1 MLFGGFRAWRIG
13 SSRREGHH
21 TSLPRWSSWLDKSDT
36 LIFIGGTVLI
46 LGFALLII
54 QQEYRTTLDLWKT
67 RLSAAVVHRAWTFRS
82 SLQQS
87 QDDAQV
93 LAGFIATRELLN
105 AQSNSKDLV
114 FNLFNDFRE
123 VYEYSAL
130 CLFDSQQ
137 RNVVHVTAK
146 SSPLS
151 KVTASAE
158 FRQVVQSSLDTA
170 NFQVKLVRGPDQ
182 TPLLVFATP
191 VFAAPAP
198 LSHTPPIGAVAMFD
212 PFSQE
217 LLPLLTIKDLPMKT
231 LEAPLLQLHNAESR
245 SVSPR
250 YVTDPAASAT
260 TSATDTLRTAS
271 ITAVEE
277 RATFGEFVDFRNV
290 AVMAAMQKIAAI
302 DSVLVV
308 KVNSDEALADFHRT
322 ASLEASFALAL
333 VLAYAGVILV
343 FRAKAA
349 ARRMQSKLRQE
360 HLVNERLETT
370 VSERTKQL
378 AFMNQQLSIE
388 LRERERAEKETRE
401 LNAELELRV
410 LNRTAELESANKE
423 LSAFAYSV
431 SHDLRAP
438 LRGIDGWSTAL
449 LEDYSNQLDPTGQ
462 QYLTRVLSETHRM
475 GNLIDDMLL
484 LSRLSRDEMNF
495 HPVDLS
501 ALAHNITST
510 LRDANPHRSMQFII
524 APNLQVTGD
533 ARLLDLALT
542 NLFSNAVKFTS
553 QRPAAIIE
561 FASIQQ
567 EGTTAFFIRDNGAG
581 FDMKYASTLFGAFQR
596 LHNDSEFP
604 GTGIGL
610 AIVQRVITRHGGRV
624 WAEAR
629 ENQGATFWF
638 TLGDASH
645 E

>member
-1 MLFGGFRAWRIG
+1 MLFGGFRAWRTG
-13 SSRREGHH
+13 SSSREGQH

-36 LIFIGGTVLI
+36 LIFIGGTILI
-46 LGFALLII
+46 LGFALLMI
-54 QQEYRTTLDLWKT
+54 QQDYRTTLNLWRT
-67 RLSAAVVHRAWTFRS
+67 RLSAAVAHRAWTLRS

-93 LAGFIATRELLN
+93 LADFIATRQLLTAHN
-105 AQSNSKDLV
+105 NSQEIV

-123 VYEYSAL
+123 AYEYSAL
-130 CLFDSQQ
+130 CLFDSRQQ
-137 RNVVHVTAK
+137 TILYATDK
-146 SSPLS
+146 SSLLS
-151 KVTASAE
+151 KVTSSAD
-158 FRQVVQSSLDTA
+158 FRQLLRASLQSA
-170 NFQVKLVRGPDQ
+170 RFQVKLVHNPDQ
-182 TPLLVFATP
+182 IPLLVFATP
-191 VFAAPAP
+191 VFASIAAQRA
-198 LSHTPPIGAVAMFD
+198 HAAPIGAVAMFD
-212 PFSQE
+212 PFSQD

-231 LEAPLLQLHNAESR
+231 LEAPLLQLHPA
-245 SVSPR
+245 R
-250 YVTDPAASAT
+250 YVTDPAASRAP
-260 TSATDTLRTAS
+260 SPTDTLRTS
-271 ITAVEE
+271 TLNAVEDH
-277 RATFGEFVDFRNV
+277 ATFGEFTDYRGLS
-290 AVMAAMQKIAAI
+290 VMAAMQKIPAI
-302 DSVLVV
+302 DSVLIV

-322 ASLEASFALAL
+322 ARLEASFAFAL
-333 VLAYAGVILV
+333 ILAYAGVILV

-349 ARRMQSKLRQE
+349 AGRMQSKLRQE
-360 HLVNERLETT
+360 HLVNERLETI

-388 LRERERAEKETRE
+388 LRERERAEMETRE
-401 LNAELELRV
+401 LNAELERRV
-410 LNRTAELESANKE
+410 LSRTAELESANKE

-449 LEDYSNQLDPTGQ
+449 LEDYRHQLDPTGQ
-462 QYLTRVLSETHRM
+462 QYLMRVLSETHRM

-501 ALAHNITST
+501 ALARNISAT
-510 LRDANPHRSMQFII
+510 LRDSHPDRALQFTI
-524 APNLQVTGD
+524 APDLQVTGD

-542 NLFSNAVKFTS
+542 NLFSNAVKFTA
-553 QRPAAIIE
+553 QQPNALIE
-561 FASIQQ
+561 FASLQK
-567 EGTTAFFIRDNGAG
+567 EGVTAFYIRDNGAG

-610 AIVQRVITRHGGRV
+610 AIVQRVIARHAGRV

-629 ENQGATFWF
+629 VNQGATFFF
-638 TLGDASH
+638 TLGAAANN